1 MISHLSVDATMSDL
15 FEILHED
22 DDLLVINKPADL
34 VCHPTKGDEHSSLA
48 GRIRLHLGSERR
60 VHLINRLDRETSGV
74 VVVGKSDESARE
86 LRRLWESRKVQKN
99 YWAIVHGHV
108 AEVEGLID
116 EPLGKDESSEVAVK
130 DCVRPDGAKAQT
142 RFSTRWQFS
151 RDETDFTWLE
161 VKPVTG
167 RKHQIRIHL
176 AHIGH
181 PIVGDKLYGVDG
193 SLYLKLVRD
202 ELTDTDWQK
211 LILRNQAL
219 HAYKV
224 RFEWRDRD
232 WEFIAEPAD
241 ELVDFI
247 VTVSDT
253 EEIELAD

>member
-1 MISHLSVDATMSDL
+1 MSDL

-22 DDLLVINKPADL
+22 DDLLVINKSAGL
-34 VCHPTKGDEHSSLA
+34 VCHPTKGDERSSLA
-48 GRIRLHLGSERR
+48 GRIRLHLGADRP

-74 VVVGKSDESARE
+74 VVVGKGDDATRE
-86 LRRLWESRKVQKN
+86 LRQLWGNREVQKK

-108 AEVEGLID
+108 AKTEGLID
-116 EPLGKDESSEVAVK
+116 KPLGKDESSEVAIK
-130 DCVRPDGAKAQT
+130 DCVQRNGAQAQT
-142 RFSTRWQFS
+142 RFSTPWQFS
-151 RDETDFTWLE
+151 RSEGNFTWLE
-161 VKPVTG
+161 VMPVTG

-176 AHIGH
+176 AHLSH

-193 SLYLKLVRD
+193 SFYLKLVRD

-224 RFEWRDRD
+224 RFGWRDRD
-232 WEFIAEPAD
+232 WEFIAEPTD

-247 VTVSDT
+247 VTVSES
-253 EEIELAD
+253 EEIDLAE

>member
-1 MISHLSVDATMSDL
+1 MTSDL

-22 DDLLVINKPADL
+22 DDLLVINKSAGL
-34 VCHPTKGDEHSSLA
+34 VCHPTKGDERSSLA
-48 GRIRLHLGSERR
+48 GRIRLYLGTDRP

-74 VVVGKSDESARE
+74 TIVGKSDEAARE
-86 LRRLWESRKVQKN
+86 LRKLWENREVQKN

-108 AEVEGLID
+108 AEREGLID

-151 RDETDFTWLE
+151 RDEADFTWLE

-181 PIVGDKLYGVDG
+181 PIVGDKLYGADG
-193 SLYLKLVRD
+193 SLYLKFVRD

-224 RFEWRDRD
+224 RFGWRDRD